1 MLTPIYQIS
10 SLKYHF
16 GSSAIGCMVLV
27 SNDPSWW
34 PSINASL
41 IGSYFTVA
49 ASIGV
54 IYDWGLTL
62 GQEVELIWK
71 QRWSLMTFL
80 YLSVRY
86 LGIGTAI
93 LFLSCDGRHTVAVP
107 TISMTDAVSLIIN
120 NATDWMS
127 EAADVILGVIMIIR
141 LYAMYQRSRKLLI
154 FLIAIFLTV
163 RIANTVMVA
172 MVTVQFSGEEWI
184 LSGTYQLFLGSTT
197 WILASIWEVLALCLV
212 AWIAVKHFRELRQ
225 HSTRSIIGDCFT
237 VLMKTHLSYF
247 ASFIAVSCF
256 ELSFLSPTLSANPY
270 LLEYQIYTGF
280 TQIFIFVQMFVLG
293 PRLVL
298 SVREYNAK
306 LVTDSDAATAMT
318 SIAFQEH
325 VHVATSSSV

>member
-1 MLTPIYQIS
+1 
-10 SLKYHF
+10 
-16 GSSAIGCMVLV
+16 
-27 SNDPSWW
+27 
-34 PSINASL
+34 
-41 IGSYFTVA
+41 
-49 ASIGV
+49 
-54 IYDWGLTL
+54 
-62 GQEVELIWK
+62 
-71 QRWSLMTFL
+71 
-80 YLSVRY
+80 
-86 LGIGTAI
+86 
-93 LFLSCDGRHTVAVP
+93 
-107 TISMTDAVSLIIN
+107 
-120 NATDWMS
+120 
-127 EAADVILGVIMIIR
+127 
-141 LYAMYQRSRKLLI
+141 MYQRSRKLLI

-184 LSGTYQLFLGSTT
+184 LSGTYQCTINYEGDRLVLGSTT